1 MNILKKLENEIIV
14 SLQAKKDEPLYDE
27 NCIISLAKTLVELAG
42 TKALRL
48 AGERDIKNIKSLYP
62 DIIVI
67 GITKPDVIPE
77 NYEELVYITPT
88 IDDCAQIIKAG
99 ADIVAFDGTMRK
111 RPKENLEDLIKFI
124 KSKNKLAMAD
134 VATFKEAQNAHI
146 LGADIIST
154 TLSGYTKE
162 TQNKPNTPDFE
173 LLKQIK
179 TLDTFA
185 ILEGKIW
192 EKNEVQKAFEYK
204 ANSVVI
210 GSAITRPQLIFKR
223 FKEGI
228 KK

>member
-1 MNILKKLENEIIV
+1 
-14 SLQAKKDEPLYDE
+14 
-27 NCIISLAKTLVELAG
+27 
-42 TKALRL
+42 
-48 AGERDIKNIKSLYP
+48 
-62 DIIVI
+62 
-67 GITKPDVIPE
+67 
-77 NYEELVYITPT
+77 
-88 IDDCAQIIKAG
+88 
-99 ADIVAFDGTMRK
+99 MRK

-134 VATFKEAQNAHI
+134 VATFKEAQNAHN